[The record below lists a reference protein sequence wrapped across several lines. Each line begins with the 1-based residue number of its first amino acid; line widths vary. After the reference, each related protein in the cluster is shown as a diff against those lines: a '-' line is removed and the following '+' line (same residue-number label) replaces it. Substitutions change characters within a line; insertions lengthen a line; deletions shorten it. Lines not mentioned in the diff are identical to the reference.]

1 MRQSVLLR
9 FALRRLAG
17 CLALALAGALAWG
30 SAVASSAE
38 EGGWSR
44 HAVKDPHFGDS
55 LFYFYQERYFTALT
69 TLMVSQHFGRVAH
82 HADEAEVLRGGLYL
96 SYGLHR
102 EAAEVFARLIEKGAP
117 PSVRDRAWYYLA
129 KIRYQRG
136 FLAEA
141 QDALDRIKGRLP
153 ADLEEDR
160 WLLRANVLMARG
172 DYAGASQS
180 LKPLATQGKAALYA
194 RYNLGI
200 ALIKSDQVAE
210 GSQVLDAIGV
220 GPAAS
225 EEFLSL
231 RDKANVA
238 LGFTALQDKH
248 PDQAR
253 VYLER
258 VRLSGMLANKALL
271 GFGWAADALSRPSD
285 ALVPWSELT
294 GRDASDA
301 AVLEAKLAV
310 PYALAEMGAYS
321 QALEQYRDA
330 ISTFDHENVSLDE
343 SIAAIRSGKLLDGL
357 LASNPGEEMGWFWNI
372 DKLPDLPHARHLV
385 EVLAL
390 HEFQEA
396 FKSYRDLQF
405 LAKNLRDWQGN
416 LGVMKD
422 MLANRRQAF
431 AERLPQVQ
439 EAARNIGI
447 SNLEQ
452 RRDSLKSELALAEGQ
467 ADGLAFADAKER
479 SLLVRLDRARAA
491 LEREHNDPQ
500 SDVARERYR
509 RVAGALSWQLAQEF
523 PTRLWDAKKD
533 LTQLTA
539 DLARARSLDADLMRA
554 QKEEPA
560 HFDQFAA
567 RISAL
572 EQRIRALIPRVEELL
587 GLQRGAVQEMAVAE
601 LQAQKERLALYG
613 TQARFAVA
621 QIYDRA
627 RLAKV
632 PENATEQ

>member
-1 MRQSVLLR
+1 MRTHALLR
-9 FALRRLAG
+9 CALWRLAG
-17 CLALALAGALAWG
+17 CTALALAGALAGG
-30 SAVASSAE
+30 SAVASSTE

-69 TLMVSQHFGRVAH
+69 NLMVSQHFGRVAH

-102 EAAEVFARLIEKGAP
+102 EAAEVFTRLIEKGAP

-141 QDALDRIKGRLP
+141 EEALERIKGRLP

-172 DYAGASQS
+172 DYAGAAEA
-180 LKPLATQGKAALYA
+180 LKPLATEGKAALYA

-200 ALIKSDQVAE
+200 AMIKSDQLAQ
-210 GSQVLDAIGV
+210 GAQMLDAIGV
-220 GPAAS
+220 GAAAN

-238 LGFTALQDKH
+238 LGFTALQEKH
-248 PDQAR
+248 PEQAR
-253 VYLER
+253 IYLER

-343 SIAAIRSGKLLDGL
+343 SIAAIRSGRLLDGL

-372 DKLPDLPHARHLV
+372 DRLPDMPHARHLV
-385 EVLAL
+385 EVMAL
-390 HEFQEA
+390 HQFQEA

-405 LAKNLRDWQGN
+405 LARNLRGWQDN
-416 LGVMKD
+416 LSVIED

-431 AERLPQVQ
+431 AARLPQIQ
-439 EAARNIGI
+439 AAARATGI
-447 SNLEQ
+447 SKLEQ
-452 RRDSLKSELALAEGQ
+452 RRDELKDDLSRAQGQ
-467 ADGLAFADAKER
+467 ADGFAFADAKER
-479 SLLVRLDRARAA
+479 ALLVRLERVRAT
-491 LEREHNDPQ
+491 LERAHADPQ
-500 SDVARERYR
+500 TDAARERYR
-509 RVAGALSWQLAQEF
+509 RVSGALRWQLAQEF
-523 PTRLWDAKKD
+523 AQRFWDAKKD
-533 LTQLTA
+533 LNQLTA
-539 DLARARSLDADLMRA
+539 ELARARSLDTDLARA

-560 HFDQFAA
+560 RFDQFAA
-567 RISAL
+567 RIAAL
-572 EQRIRALIPRVEELL
+572 QQRIRALLPRVEALL
-587 GLQRGAVQEMAVAE
+587 RLQRGAVQEMAVEE
-601 LQAQKERLALYG
+601 LQEQKERLAIYG

-632 PENATEQ
+632 PENAKQQ

>member
-1 MRQSVLLR
+1 MPTRLLLR
-9 FALRRLAG
+9 STGRRLTGSVVFALAAALVG
-17 CLALALAGALAWG
+17 GSALASSTEQGAWT
-30 SAVASSAE
+30 
-38 EGGWSR
+38 R

-69 TLMVSQHFGRVAH
+69 TLMVSQHFGRVSH

-117 PSVRDRAWYYLA
+117 APVRDRAWYYLA

-141 QDALDRIKGRLP
+141 DEALERIKGRLP

-172 DYAGASQS
+172 DYAGAAQA
-180 LKPLATQGKAALYA
+180 LKPLATEGKAALYA

-200 ALIKSDQVAE
+200 AMIKSGQIAE
-210 GSQVLDAIGV
+210 GSQMLNTIGV
-220 GPAAS
+220 GPAAG

-238 LGFTALQDKH
+238 LGFTALQEKN
-248 PDQAR
+248 PEQAR
-253 VYLER
+253 GYLER

-271 GFGWAADALSRPSD
+271 GFGWAADALSHPSD

-294 GRDASDA
+294 VRDASDA

-330 ISTFDHENVSLDE
+330 INTFDHENVSLDE
-343 SIAAIRSGKLLDGL
+343 SIVAIRSGKLLDGL

-372 DKLPDLPHARHLV
+372 NRLPDMPHARHLV
-385 EVLAL
+385 EVMAL

-405 LAKNLRDWQGN
+405 LARNLHGWQEN
-416 LGVMKD
+416 LGVIQD
-422 MLANRRQAF
+422 MLTNRRQAF

-439 EAARNIGI
+439 AAARNTGIGK
-447 SNLEQ
+447 LEQ
-452 RRDSLKSELALAEGQ
+452 RRDALQGELERAQEQ

-479 SLLVRLDRARAA
+479 ALLVRLNRVRATLGRVHANSQMD
-491 LEREHNDPQ
+491 L
-500 SDVARERYR
+500 ARERYR

-523 PTRLWDAKKD
+523 PLRLWDAKKD
-533 LTQLTA
+533 LNQLST
-539 DLARARSLDADLMRA
+539 DLTRARTLDGELARA

-567 RISAL
+567 RIAAL
-572 EQRIRALIPRVEELL
+572 QQRIRALLPRVEALL
-587 GLQRGAVQEMAVAE
+587 RLQRGAVQEMAVEE
-601 LQAQKERLALYG
+601 LQAQKERLAIYG

-632 PENATEQ
+632 PDNATEQ